1 MIGRVE
7 RSFLV
12 VAVILT
18 CLVLIETADAKGP
31 FDRLMIY
38 GQGKSLSLTEPQLLS
53 FDAFA
58 DFRQPYPGSPMLVT
72 EGFLVVRGSPNPEA
86 GEWTA
91 FDSLRVYPSAD
102 GEAGFVYYEGL
113 VNGWSEYDARWY
125 RLKPQ
130 AGVMLLA
137 AFAEAT
143 PAADRPASVPSA
155 GLVGVGALAAAFL
168 VGLAVGRSS
177 GGRQERQVA
186 RT

>member
-1 MIGRVE
+1 LRFRDVWIVVTGAEVENHE

-102 GEAGFVYYEGL
+102 GEAGFVYY
-113 VNGWSEYDARWY
+113 

-177 GGRQERQVA
+177 GGRKERQVA

>member
-1 MIGRVE
+1 
-7 RSFLV
+7 
-12 VAVILT
+12 
-18 CLVLIETADAKGP
+18 
-31 FDRLMIY
+31 
-38 GQGKSLSLTEPQLLS
+38 
-53 FDAFA
+53 
-58 DFRQPYPGSPMLVT
+58 MLVT

-143 PAADRPASVPSA
+143 PAADRPASVPLA